1 MVREIKNSRGRSK
14 KRRPQVALPASS
26 STRLTAWWQR
36 WRQSTKRAEARS
48 HPSTTTASAASK
60 KSKGKAGNALRV
72 DVKPLYLVRGQD
84 GRWRGAPDP
93 TMVICAWAIDGDH
106 LRTVLRSVVR
116 FRVQGKLPGA
126 AHPDVTQLIGTSLG
140 AAGRVLVAVA
150 LYEENRGDDVRR
162 LTVALEHPATLHF
175 VDFGGDDG
183 HGHSSGHHDAI
194 PNVMSALECANDPRL
209 LALAPRGIVL
219 ADGDAAT
226 TTTDQWV
233 GGAVVVVSSNRPRS
247 HRLSLHSIDGR
258 QDWTVEFATT

>member
-1 MVREIKNSRGRSK
+1 MVRTIKSNRGRSK
-14 KRRPQVALPASS
+14 ERRRQIPLPASS
-26 STRLTAWWQR
+26 STGLTAWWRR
-36 WRQSTKRAEARS
+36 WRQSTRRAEARS
-48 HPSTTTASAASK
+48 HPPTTTAPTPSK
-60 KSKGKAGNALRV
+60 RKKGKPDKALCV
-72 DVKPLYLVRGQD
+72 DVKPLYLVQGQD

-93 TMVICAWAIDGDH
+93 TMVICAWAIDGNV

-116 FRVQGKLPGA
+116 FAVHGKLPGA
-126 AHPDVTQLIGTSLG
+126 AQPDVTQLISTSLG

-183 HGHSSGHHDAI
+183 HGHSSGNHDAI
-194 PNVMSALECANDPRL
+194 PKVMSALECANDPRL
-209 LALAPRGIVL
+209 LALVPRGIVL